1 VRYAGKRIGA
11 VFGGFGKIY
20 RADPVLHHEKHI
32 ERSWA
37 VEISARAQAIENA
50 LCDKLEAQHVA
61 VIDQSS
67 LHESH
72 LGAQSGGGHFQ
83 VLVVSD
89 RFRGLSRLASQRVV
103 YEALGDLMLNDIH
116 ALSMRTL
123 TPEEWSG

>member
-1 VRYAGKRIGA
+1 MA
-11 VFGGFGKIY
+11 
-20 RADPVLHHEKHI
+20 L
-32 ERSWA
+32 
-37 VEISARAQAIENA
+37 AIDNA
-50 LCDKLEAQHVA
+50 LRDKLEAQHVG

-67 LHESH
+67 LHEGH

-89 RFRGLSRLASQRVV
+89 RFCGLSGIAAQRFV
-103 YEALGDLMLNDIH
+103 YEALGDLMVNDIH

>member
-1 VRYAGKRIGA
+1 
-11 VFGGFGKIY
+11 
-20 RADPVLHHEKHI
+20 
-32 ERSWA
+32 
-37 VEISARAQAIENA
+37 VEISARAQAIEDA
-50 LCDKLEAQHVA
+50 LRDKLEAQHVA

-72 LGAQSGGGHFQ
+72 LGAQSGGGHFE

-89 RFRGLSRLASQRVV
+89 RFRGLARLASQRVV

-116 ALSMRTL
+116 ALSMHTL

>member
-1 VRYAGKRIGA
+1 MKA
-11 VFGGFGKIY
+11 
-20 RADPVLHHEKHI
+20 LN
-32 ERSWA
+32 
-37 VEISARAQAIENA
+37 RAQAIEDA
-50 LCDKLEAQHVA
+50 IRDQLEAQHVA

-67 LHESH
+67 LHEGH

-89 RFRGLSRLASQRVV
+89 RFRGLSRIAAQRVV
-103 YEALGDLMLNDIH
+103 YEALGDLMADDIH